1 MIDDD
6 AQLSAKNFQTQPS
19 RQQKELRRRGGGKDF
34 RVGAVRYSKGS
45 SLYVVCRTHRKWPLR
60 DVKFTLQLII
70 NLIL

>member
-45 SLYVVCRTHRKWPLR
+45 SSCMVSHTQKVATA
-60 DVKFTLQLII
+60 
-70 NLIL
+70 